1 MSAKTRQR
9 NNLKR
14 KQRAAAKLR
23 AESQKA
29 VNAHKAMDKVMDE
42 FIEVGA
48 QGGSG
53 QISGSLVDRSQFA
66 GDGAID
72 DSIAQRPEFQPPV
85 ATGTRATCPK
95 CGKSQKVTKA
105 GTIGKHGDCPGAGM
119 LVGS

>member
-29 VNAHKAMDKVMDE
+29 VKAHKAMDAVLNESIQTVQKVE
-42 FIEVGA
+42 EKLAKAKV
-48 QGGSG
+48 
-53 QISGSLVDRSQFA
+53 V
-66 GDGAID
+66 
-72 DSIAQRPEFQPPV
+72 PTPT
-85 ATGTRATCPK
+85 ATGTRATCPG

-105 GTIGKHGDCPGAGM
+105 GAIGKHGDCPGAGWI
-119 LVGS
+119 VGS